1 MSVFILSLSL
11 AHFQHVLC
19 NINRGGDECVCVVFQ
34 GRITVTG
41 LLDRERGDVYT
52 LTVVADDG
60 GPKKDSTVVRFTRNL
75 CSSHRAD
82 VITEYAAVVL
92 L

>member
-1 MSVFILSLSL
+1 MIHL
-11 AHFQHVLC
+11 QHVLC

-52 LTVVADDG
+52 LTVVADNG
-60 GPKKDSTVVRFTRNL
+60 GPKKDSTVVSFICNL
-75 CSSHRAD
+75 R
-82 VITEYAAVVL
+82 L
-92 L
+92 LYRTDFV